1 MRSRCFLTVFLLL
14 VVLIGASCKKV
25 KVDENI
31 GRINVETIVEKND
44 QLFLYSKNA
53 VVILRPGSS
62 IAEFGGIQIILPDEV
77 LRDRDGVWHL
87 QPRSANYLRNIFQP
101 EKLNVETIAIDP
113 GHGGSD
119 PGAISTNQKIKEK
132 DLNLDLAMKL
142 GQALQVRGFKVVY
155 TRDDDSTVALSSRG
169 GKFAA
174 DLFISIH
181 HNASKNI
188 AASGAETYCLL
199 SDEAVDNAGSIPAFQ
214 VACEIQKAQSHAS
227 GNYGRGVK
235 FAKFRVLRDAKCP
248 AILFETGFITHPD
261 EEKRCASSEYRQIMA
276 EALAQGIARGVS
288 LSAQ

>member
-1 MRSRCFLTVFLLL
+1 MRAHRFLTVLPLLF
-14 VVLIGASCKKV
+14 VLFAVSCKKV
-25 KVDENI
+25 RVDENI

-44 QLFLYSKNA
+44 QLFLYSKKA
-53 VVILRPGSS
+53 VVILRPDSS
-62 IAEFGGIQIILPDEV
+62 IAEFGGIRIVLPDEV

-87 QPRSANYLRNIFQP
+87 PPRSANYLKNIFKP
-101 EKLNVETIAIDP
+101 GKLNVETIAIDP

-119 PGAISTNQKIKEK
+119 PGAISINQKIKEK
-132 DLNLDLAMKL
+132 DLNLDLALKL
-142 GQALQVRGFKVVY
+142 GSALQQRGFKVVY
-155 TRDDDSTVALSSRG
+155 TRDDDTTVPLRSRG

-214 VACEIQKAQSHAS
+214 IACEIQKAQSHAS

-235 FAKFRVLRDAKCP
+235 FAGFRVLKDARCP

-261 EEKRCASSEYRQIMA
+261 EEKRCVSSEYRQIMA